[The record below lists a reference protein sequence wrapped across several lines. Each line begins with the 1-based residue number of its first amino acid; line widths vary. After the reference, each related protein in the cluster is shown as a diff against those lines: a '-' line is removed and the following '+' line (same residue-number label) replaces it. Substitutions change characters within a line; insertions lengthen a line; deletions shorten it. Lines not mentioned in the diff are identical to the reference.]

1 MSKMSDKSIE
11 MLELVDDFGDF
22 IEAHA
27 EAVQET
33 EPFVIT
39 QMILLLI
46 NSHLDMGR
54 FTIKE
59 LESMDKRAYAKRF
72 EEAIAEYS
80 LNRALDG
87 IILESLKRE
96 DD

>member
-22 IEAHA
+22 IEAHSDA
-27 EAVQET
+27 LQET

-46 NSHLDMGR
+46 NSHLNMGR

-59 LESMDKRAYAKRF
+59 LETMDKRKYAKNF
-72 EEAIAEYS
+72 ERAIAEYS
-80 LNRALDG
+80 VQRFLDG
-87 IILESLKRE
+87 ILLESLKRE